1 MQQKNNNALAYAARD
16 ARDVARDA
24 AYDAALAA
32 YRAALLDA
40 DDAHEAAAKAAHADV
55 AGLADGVAAK

>member
-1 MQQKNNNALAYAARD
+1 MQQKNNNALVYAARD

-24 AYDAALAA
+24 AYDAAFAA
-32 YRAALLDA
+32 YRAALLAA
-40 DDAHEAAAKAAHADV
+40 DDAHEAAHADV